1 MKIKT
6 VSKYMIKLRK
16 DIRVEYVNVKV
27 ILR

>member
-1 MKIKT
+1 MKINT